1 MLNNNTFNNNQIY
14 YSTRNNNTYKKAL
27 NMKKSFGFNPLNTN
41 QNNFS
46 LNININDFSDIAYF
60 ETKQKINLVNF
71 KIKKFKSFL
80 DKSLIKNNNFSR
92 NSYSNKYD
100 FKYKSYDKFN
110 QKLDLLNKKEENI
123 NDIADN
129 IINAFNLDINNKNN
143 EKDKN
148 DNHVNQNKGKE

>member
-1 MLNNNTFNNNQIY
+1 MLNNNTFNNNQKF

-27 NMKKSFGFNPLNTN
+27 NMKKSFGFIPLNTN

-148 DNHVNQNKGKE
+148 DNHVNQNKGEE